1 MVDARCR
8 VCAAVRE
15 DTLQKDGGSIAPCAS
30 CGGEMERIFQ
40 MAGRKTSDVHVDSIP
55 GGLYIKHG
63 LCNED
68 GTPRRYDSYSEIRR
82 EEERR
87 GLIPYVTHEVDPAS
101 GSDKNPYTQRFIG
114 LPAALNPEDEARRI
128 AAWHEHEKAEGFAP
142 PKPAEK
148 PRGISMGANRDP
160 KGATKEIIKAHI

>member
-8 VCAAVRE
+8 VCAVVRK
-15 DTLQKDGGSIAPCAS
+15 DTLQKDGGSIASCAS

-40 MAGRKTSDVHVDSIP
+40 MAGEKTSDVHVDSIP

-114 LPAALNPEDEARRI
+114 LPASLTPEDEARRI

-148 PRGISMGANRDP
+148 QRGISVGAHRDP
-160 KGATKEIIKAHI
+160 KGETKEIIKAHI